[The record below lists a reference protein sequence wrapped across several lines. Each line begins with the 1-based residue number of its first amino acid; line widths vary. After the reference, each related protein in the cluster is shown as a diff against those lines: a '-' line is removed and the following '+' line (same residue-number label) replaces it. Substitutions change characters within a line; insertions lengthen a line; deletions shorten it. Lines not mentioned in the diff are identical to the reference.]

1 MPGSHSKKD
10 KLKKKVRKAGLGKKD
25 YEEERK
31 EYEKSIHRKPHK
43 RDLKHSPP
51 VRESNPRTPLKK
63 EVPFG
68 IKNDLGKESKDTT
81 EKMRQMIRHNVKG
94 KKINNSIIEVMPI
107 NDSGFELDFIKAL
120 QHA

>member
-43 RDLKHSPP
+43 RDLK
-51 VRESNPRTPLKK
+51 
-63 EVPFG
+63 
-68 IKNDLGKESKDTT
+68 
-81 EKMRQMIRHNVKG
+81 Q
-94 KKINNSIIEVMPI
+94 
-107 NDSGFELDFIKAL
+107 
-120 QHA
+120 